1 MSLFKDTVKA
11 DVKNVFLNADEFS
24 DRHKIDGVE
33 IVCQIDTD
41 VIDPK
46 DGSISQPLYGVFA
59 NTITLYVSSE
69 AMKKPVEGQVLR
81 IDDRRLSVRQ
91 VKDEMG
97 IYVITLEENDS

>member
-24 DRHKIDGVE
+24 DRHKIDDVE
-33 IVCQIDTD
+33 IVCQIDAD

-46 DGSISQPLYGVFA
+46 DGSISQPLYAVFA
-59 NTITLYVSSE
+59 NTITLYVSSADIE
-69 AMKKPVEGQVLR
+69 KPVEGQVIRL
-81 IDDRRLSVRQ
+81 DDRRLSVRQ